1 MKKIRLGA
9 LLLAL
14 VLLLCAPAQ
23 AASGS
28 LRVVLKDNGG
38 APAEGVAVTL
48 YCASAPE
55 FSGAGISPE
64 DLGRERDAAKNA
76 RTLAA
81 YAAEQRLAG
90 TEGVTDGKG
99 VLRFDGLEEG
109 VYLVVCAAGQE
120 LTFPAFLVSIPLRV
134 GGSTRYDVTSRP
146 KAELAEP
153 TPEPGPEPEP
163 IPADPGVPPE
173 PAPEEPMDPTD
184 EGELPQTGQDP
195 LPVILLAGG
204 ALALFLLGI
213 WEHAR
218 RRVRLLFALALALT
232 LGAGTVLWSYRS
244 EDRLAGQTSQALLVE
259 LELRWS
265 VPAVSPPETEPEGT
279 QGTETASDGAVEL
292 GGYSLLGMLRIPE
305 AKLELPVMSEW
316 SYPLLAAAPCRYSG
330 SLAGGDL
337 VILGHSYRTHFRCLR
352 TIQPGAAVELTDA
365 GGEIHRYRVA
375 AVETVRGSDSAA
387 LASDWPLT
395 LFTCTADRRHRVLVR
410 CENA

>member
-48 YCASAPE
+48 YCVSAPE

-76 RTLAA
+76 WTLAA

-90 TEGVTDGKG
+90 TEGVTDARG

-109 VYLVVCAAGQE
+109 VYLVVCAGGQE

-153 TPEPGPEPEP
+153 TPEPEP

-244 EDRLAGQTSQALLVE
+244 EDRLAGQASQALLAE

-279 QGTETASDGAVEL
+279 QGTETASDGAVEM
-292 GGYSLLGMLRIPE
+292 GDYSLLGMLRLPE
-305 AKLELPVMSEW
+305 AGLELPVMSEW

-352 TIQPGAAVELTDA
+352 TIQPGEAVELTDA
-365 GGEIHRYRVA
+365 GGETHRYTVA
-375 AVETVRGSDSAA
+375 EVETVRESDSAA
-387 LASDWPLT
+387 LTGNWPLT

-410 CENA
+410 CGNA

>member
-76 RTLAA
+76 GTLAA

-99 VLRFDGLEEG
+99 VLRFDGLDEG
-109 VYLVVCAAGQE
+109 VYLAVCGAGQE
-120 LTFPAFLVSIPLRV
+120 LTFPPFLVSIPLRV

-173 PAPEEPMDPTD
+173 PEP
-184 EGELPQTGQDP
+184 ELPPVDP
-195 LPVILLAGG
+195 EDPDAPVQPDPDQSRFPFG
-204 ALALFLLGI
+204 F
-213 WEHAR
+213 
-218 RRVRLLFALALALT
+218 
-232 LGAGTVLWSYRS
+232 
-244 EDRLAGQTSQALLVE
+244 
-259 LELRWS
+259 
-265 VPAVSPPETEPEGT
+265 
-279 QGTETASDGAVEL
+279 
-292 GGYSLLGMLRIPE
+292 
-305 AKLELPVMSEW
+305 ELP
-316 SYPLLAAAPCRYSG
+316 
-330 SLAGGDL
+330 
-337 VILGHSYRTHFRCLR
+337 F
-352 TIQPGAAVELTDA
+352 
-365 GGEIHRYRVA
+365 
-375 AVETVRGSDSAA
+375 
-387 LASDWPLT
+387 
-395 LFTCTADRRHRVLVR
+395 
-410 CENA
+410 

>member
-1 MKKIRLGA
+1 MRRIRLA
-9 LLLAL
+9 AALLAL
-14 VLLLCAPAQ
+14 ALLLCAPAY

-28 LRVVLKDNGG
+28 LRVVLTDDGG

-48 YCASAPE
+48 YCVSAPE
-55 FSGAGISPE
+55 FSGAGLSGE

-76 RTLAA
+76 RALAA
-81 YAAEQRLAG
+81 YAAEQKLAG

-109 VYLVVCAAGQE
+109 VYLAVCGAGQE
-120 LTFPAFLVSIPLRV
+120 LTFPAFLVTIPLRV
-134 GGSTRYDVTSRP
+134 GGSVRYDVTSRP
-146 KAELAEP
+146 KAEPARP
-153 TPEPGPEPEP
+153 DPAPEPEP
-163 IPADPGVPPE
+163 IPAEPGVPPE

-218 RRVRLLFALALALT
+218 RRVRMLFALALVLA
-232 LGAGTVLWSYRS
+232 LGAGTVLWSYRG
-244 EDRLAGQTSQALLVE
+244 EDRLAGQTSQALLAE

-265 VPAVSPPETEPEGT
+265 VPAVSAPETAQEGAP
-279 QGTETASDGAVEL
+279 GTETAADAAVVL
-292 GGYSLLGMLRIPE
+292 GDYSLLGMLRIPE
-305 AKLELPVMSEW
+305 AGLELPVMSQW

-337 VILGHSYRTHFRCLR
+337 VILGHSYRTHFRSLR

-387 LASDWPLT
+387 LVSDWPLT

>member
-48 YCASAPE
+48 YCVSAPE

-76 RTLAA
+76 WTLAA

-90 TEGVTDGKG
+90 TEGVTDARG
-99 VLRFDGLEEG
+99 VLRFDGIEEG
-109 VYLVVCAAGQE
+109 VYLVVCAGGQE

-153 TPEPGPEPEP
+153 TPEPEP

-184 EGELPQTGQDP
+184 EGKLPQTGQDP

-244 EDRLAGQTSQALLVE
+244 EDRLAGQASQALLAE

-279 QGTETASDGAVEL
+279 QGTETASDGAVEM
-292 GGYSLLGMLRIPE
+292 GDYSLLGMLRIPE
-305 AKLELPVMSEW
+305 AGLELPVMSEW

-352 TIQPGAAVELTDA
+352 TIQPGEAVELTDA
-365 GGEIHRYRVA
+365 GGETHRYTVA
-375 AVETVRGSDSAA
+375 EVETVRESDSAA
-387 LASDWPLT
+387 LTGNWPLT

-410 CENA
+410 CGNA